1 MRSLLAG
8 NGLSFRRTPSA
19 PVVVNLARTGR
30 AALNI
35 FNAAPSLAVDGAER
49 YAKDSTLYPIVSAL
63 AQDTGAVDFGLY
75 RPGESGKDEDR
86 VEVLPGQHPA
96 VDLFD
101 NPNPFYSR
109 SEFVEAGQ
117 QWIDL
122 VGECVI
128 LVEYVLNMPVRLWV
142 MDPAKF
148 QPVKGAILN
157 TPLAKKFLLG
167 WTYTSDDGQQIP
179 LNTKEVLQIKLP
191 NPRDPWRGIGPVQS
205 ALVDIDSSRYSA
217 EWNRMFFVNGAS
229 PDGVVQL
236 EDSFSD
242 DEFDDFTKR
251 WRESHQGIGNAHR
264 VAVLENNAQWVPN
277 AFTHRDMMFAELRSQ
292 SSDFI
297 RKAFRFPKTMLGDTD
312 TANRAVAEAGE
323 YQYGKWLI
331 TARANR
337 WTSMLNNRLMPLF
350 GEDPAGAPRKPKRST
365 GNALPKPDE
374 KAAPSKNP
382 EKKVAAPTGKPY
394 WDFEPVVESDDK
406 VEADT
411 VAVRATAFVALV
423 GSGVGSDDA
432 AAVTGLPPMQWER
445 PQQPGFDPDGKPF
458 PKPGEEFGGSKDGGK
473 SPSKG
478 GGDGANGTKPRK
490 PASGSD

>member
-19 PVVVNLARTGR
+19 PVVRNFARAGR
-30 AALNI
+30 AVAGLLNPSAL
-35 FNAAPSLAVDGAER
+35 PMHGAER
-49 YAKDSTLYPIVSAL
+49 YAQDSTLYPIVSAL
-63 AQDTGAVDFGLY
+63 AQDTGAVDFGLF

-86 VEVLPGQHPA
+86 IEIMPGEHPA
-96 VDLFD
+96 VDLFEK
-101 NPNPFYSR
+101 PNPFYSR
-109 SEFVEAGQ
+109 AEFVEAGQ

-122 VGECVI
+122 VGECII
-128 LVEYVLNMPVRLWV
+128 LVEYVGSMPVRLWV

-148 QPVKGAILN
+148 QPAKGTIVN
-157 TPLAKKFLLG
+157 TPIKRKFLLG
-167 WTYTSDDGQQIP
+167 WTYTADDGQQIP
-179 LNTKEVLQIKLP
+179 LDTKEVLQIKLP

-229 PDGVVQL
+229 PDGVVQI

-242 DEFDDFTKR
+242 DEFREFTER

-264 VAVLENNAQWVPN
+264 VAVLENNATWVPN

-350 GEDPAGAPRKPKRST
+350 GEDPAGAPRKVR
-365 GNALPKPDE
+365 NALP
-374 KAAPSKNP
+374 AP
-382 EKKVAAPTGKPY
+382 EKKIAAPAGKPY

-423 GSGVGSDDA
+423 GSGVSSEDA
-432 AAVTGLPPMQWER
+432 AAVAGLPPMQWEK
-445 PQQPGFDPDGKPF
+445 PQQPGFDPNGKPF
-458 PKPGEEFGGSKDGGK
+458 PKPGQENGGSQDAGK
-473 SPSKG
+473 PPGKA
-478 GGDGANGTKPRK
+478 GGDGTDGAKPGK

>member
-1 MRSLLAG
+1 MRSLLGGA
-8 NGLSFRRTPSA
+8 LVSRRA
-19 PVVVNLARTGR
+19 PAVQNLARTGR
-30 AALNI
+30 TVAN
-35 FNAAPSLAVDGAER
+35 FFQAPSLPMHGAER
-49 YAKDSTLYPIVSAL
+49 YATDSTLYPIVSAL

-96 VDLFD
+96 VDLFE

-122 VGECVI
+122 VGECTI
-128 LVEYVLNMPVRLWV
+128 LVEYILKVPVRLWII
-142 MDPAKF
+142 DPGKLT
-148 QPVKGAILN
+148 PVKGEILR

-167 WTYTSDDGQQIP
+167 WVYTADNGTQID
-179 LNTKEVLQIKLP
+179 LSTKEILQIKLP

-217 EWNRMFFVNGAS
+217 EWNRMFFINGAS
-229 PDGVVQL
+229 PDGVIQV

-242 DEFDDFTKR
+242 DEFNDFTRR

-277 AFTHRDMMFAELRSQ
+277 AFTHRDMMFSELRSQ

-350 GEDPAGAPRKPKRST
+350 GEEPAGAPRKPRNAT
-365 GNALPKPDE
+365 GTPVPKTDPG
-374 KAAPSKNP
+374 KNP
-382 EKKVAAPTGKPY
+382 ERKVAAPTGKPY
-394 WDFEPVVESDDK
+394 WDFEPVVESDDQ

-411 VAVRATAFVALV
+411 VNARALALNTLIQAGFDSEDAV
-423 GSGVGSDDA
+423 
-432 AAVTGLPPMQWER
+432 AVVGLPPMRWEK
-445 PQQPGFDPDGKPF
+445 PLQPGFDPDGKPF
-458 PKPGEEFGGSKDGGK
+458 PKPEGPGGSKTDGGK
-473 SPSKG
+473 PPSKSG
-478 GGDGANGTKPRK
+478 GN
-490 PASGSD
+490 GSDGSKSGKPPGGS

>member
-1 MRSLLAG
+1 MKSLLGGMGTA
-8 NGLSFRRTPSA
+8 LRRAPATPQLL
-19 PVVVNLARTGR
+19 NLARTGR
-30 AALNI
+30 TVAN
-35 FNAAPSLAVDGAER
+35 FFQAPSLPMHGAER
-49 YAKDSTLYPIVSAL
+49 YATDSTLYPIVSAL

-96 VDLFD
+96 VDLFE

-122 VGECVI
+122 VGECII
-128 LVEYVLNMPVRLWV
+128 LVEYIARVPVRLWV

-148 QPVKGAILN
+148 TPVKGDILK
-157 TPLAKKFLLG
+157 TPLAQKFLLG
-167 WTYTSDDGQQIP
+167 WVYTADNGIQIS
-179 LNTKEVLQIKLP
+179 LSTKEILQIKLP

-205 ALVDIDSSRYSA
+205 SLVDIDSSRYSA

-242 DEFDDFTKR
+242 DEFNDFTTR

-337 WTSMLNNRLMPLF
+337 WVSMLNNRLMPLF
-350 GEDPAGAPRKPKRST
+350 GETPAGAPRKP
-365 GNALPKPDE
+365 GNALEAP
-374 KAAPSKNP
+374 APSKNP
-382 EKKVAAPTGKPY
+382 ERRVAAVTGAPY
-394 WDFEPVVESDDK
+394 WDFEPVVESDDQ

-411 VAVRATAFVALV
+411 VYARAQALNVLIQGGFNDEDATAVV
-423 GSGVGSDDA
+423 
-432 AAVTGLPPMQWER
+432 GLPPMRWEK
-445 PQQPGFDPDGKPF
+445 PQQPGFDEEGKPF
-458 PKPGEEFGGSKDGGK
+458 AKPEEFGGSKTDGGK
-473 SPSKG
+473 PPGKA
-478 GGDGANGTKPRK
+478 GGDSKDSAKPGKPPGGTN
-490 PASGSD
+490 

>member
-8 NGLSFRRTPSA
+8 NGLSLRRTPSA
-19 PVVVNLARTGR
+19 PVVQNLVRSGRTF
-30 AALNI
+30 ANFFQTTSFSTEVAK
-35 FNAAPSLAVDGAER
+35 R
-49 YAKDSTLYPIVSAL
+49 YARDSTLYPIVSAL
-63 AQDTGAVDFGLY
+63 AQDTGAVDFGLF

-122 VGECVI
+122 VGECII
-128 LVEYVLNMPVRLWV
+128 LVEFIAKMPVRLWV

-148 QPVKGAILN
+148 TPIKGDIIGV
-157 TPLAKKFLLG
+157 PLAQKFLLG
-167 WTYTSDDGQQIP
+167 WVYTADDGTQIK
-179 LNTKEVLQIKLP
+179 LNVKEVLQIKLP
-191 NPRDPWRGIGPVQS
+191 NPDDPWRGIGPVQA

-217 EWNRMFFVNGAS
+217 EWNRMFFINGAS
-229 PDGVVQL
+229 PDGVVQI

-242 DEFDDFTKR
+242 DEFREFTDR

-337 WTSMLNNRLMPLF
+337 WCSMLNNRLMPLF
-350 GEDPAGAPRKPKRST
+350 GEEPAGAPRKPST
-365 GNALPKPDE
+365 RNALPPKP
-374 KAAPSKNP
+374 APKPAPGENP
-382 EKKVAAPTGKPY
+382 ERKVAAPTGKPY
-394 WDFEPVVESDDK
+394 WDFEPVVESDDQ

-411 VAVRATAFVALV
+411 VAARTTAFVALV
-423 GSGVGSDDA
+423 GSGVDPEDA
-432 AAVTGLPPMQWER
+432 AAVAGLPPMRWER
-445 PQQPGFDPDGKPF
+445 PQQPGFDEDGKPF
-458 PKPGEEFGGSKDGGK
+458 PKPGEESSGSKDGGK
-473 SPSKG
+473 PPGKPG
-478 GGDGANGTKPRK
+478 GNGANGSKPGK
-490 PASGSD
+490 SSGGTN

>member
-8 NGLSFRRTPSA
+8 NGISLRRSPSA
-19 PVVVNLARTGR
+19 PAVQNLARTGR

-35 FNAAPSLAVDGAER
+35 FHAAPSLAVDGAER

-63 AQDTGAVDFGLY
+63 AQDTGAVAFGLY

-122 VGECVI
+122 IGECII
-128 LVEYVLNMPVRLWV
+128 LVEYVLSMPVRLWI

-148 QPVKGAILN
+148 QPVKGSIVN
-157 TPLAKKFLLG
+157 TPIAKKFLLG
-167 WTYTSDDGQQIP
+167 WTYTADDGTQIG
-179 LNTKEVLQIKLP
+179 LSTKEVLQIKLP

-205 ALVDIDSSRYSA
+205 ALVDIDSSLYSA
-217 EWNRMFFVNGAS
+217 ECNRMFFVNGAS
-229 PDGVVQL
+229 PDGVVQI

-242 DEFDDFTKR
+242 EEFKEFRDR

-337 WTSMLNNRLMPLF
+337 WCSMLNNRLMPLF
-350 GEDPAGAPRKPKRST
+350 
-365 GNALPKPDE
+365 
-374 KAAPSKNP
+374 
-382 EKKVAAPTGKPY
+382 
-394 WDFEPVVESDDK
+394 
-406 VEADT
+406 
-411 VAVRATAFVALV
+411 
-423 GSGVGSDDA
+423 
-432 AAVTGLPPMQWER
+432 
-445 PQQPGFDPDGKPF
+445 
-458 PKPGEEFGGSKDGGK
+458 
-473 SPSKG
+473 
-478 GGDGANGTKPRK
+478 
-490 PASGSD
+490 